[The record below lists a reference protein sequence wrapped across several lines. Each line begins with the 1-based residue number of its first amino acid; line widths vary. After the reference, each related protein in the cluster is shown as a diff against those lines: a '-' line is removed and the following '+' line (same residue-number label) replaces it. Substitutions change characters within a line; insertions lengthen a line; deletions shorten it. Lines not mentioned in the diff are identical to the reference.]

1 MAFLALANIVFFYD
15 LWYILRHRSFRMTHY
30 RAVDMLTA
38 LPAILFA
45 PRPSKSRAKLVH
57 FDKKFFILCLF
68 ITLFG
73 GAAAAK
79 DALAVLPFTGGDRG
93 EGETIAELFSFAPAL
108 NNAFDP
114 IPRTSI
120 AQAISNE
127 QNFQMS
133 MGMTDPDT
141 IAAIGKQLGA
151 RYVVAGNIA
160 KLGNRNLLI
169 ISILKIDDLRQIA
182 GDIQTY
188 ARIEE
193 IRNKLPEMAWNII
206 NAIQIDSSFFTKLAV
221 LPVVPDERGGA
232 IDARVAD
239 TLAQI
244 LSIYLIRS
252 GHYAVYPRT
261 ATLEQVQTEYKT
273 QMTVVADENLVDMG
287 KGDNPQ
293 FVLSVAARRLGE
305 QSMFNASII
314 NLESGVQTTGASK
327 NYNLLEDGIEVMIN
341 LASELTGIPASIL
354 APPAIRNTG
363 IPASIPVPSPIMNT
377 DVPRKTS
384 GGFNGKILGY
394 GALNLALGLGSFI
407 QKDWP
412 HGLLF
417 LGGYAAAGGLIAW
430 ELTLEYDDAIA
441 GIPGAIGLGV
451 AGATALYGF
460 IRPFIYEKHRAL
472 INQTDRIRVSVVPGN
487 RGATALNLTYTLQ
500 F

>member
-1 MAFLALANIVFFYD
+1 
-15 LWYILRHRSFRMTHY
+15 
-30 RAVDMLTA
+30 
-38 LPAILFA
+38 
-45 PRPSKSRAKLVH
+45 
-57 FDKKFFILCLF
+57 
-68 ITLFG
+68 
-73 GAAAAK
+73 
-79 DALAVLPFTGGDRG
+79 LAVLPFTGGDRG

-127 QNFQMS
+127 QNFQMGA
-133 MGMTDPDT
+133 GMTDPDT

-193 IRNKLPEMAWNII
+193 IQDKLPQMAWNII
-206 NAIQIDSSFFTKLAV
+206 NATQIDSSFLTKLAV

-232 IDARVAD
+232 IDERVAD

-244 LSIYLIRS
+244 LSLYLIRS
-252 GHYAVYPRT
+252 GRYAVYPRT
-261 ATLEQVQTEYKT
+261 ATLEQVQTEYTT
-273 QMTVVADENLVDMG
+273 QMTVAADENLVDMG
-287 KGDNPQ
+287 RGDNPQ

-305 QSMFNASII
+305 RSMFNASII
-314 NLESGVQTTGASK
+314 NLESGVQAAGASR
-327 NYNLLEDGIEVMIN
+327 NYNLLEDGIEVMRN
-341 LASELTGIPASIL
+341 LAAELTGIPVSILVPPTVVNTGIPASIL
-354 APPAIRNTG
+354 APPAG
-363 IPASIPVPSPIMNT
+363 INAGVP
-377 DVPRKTS
+377 
-384 GGFNGKILGY
+384 GKALGY

-417 LGGYAAAGGLIAW
+417 LGGYAAAGGLIVW
-430 ELTLEYDDAIA
+430 EMTLEYEDALA

-472 INQTDRIRVSVVPGN
+472 VNQTDRIRVSVIPGN
-487 RGATALNLTYTLQ
+487 SGATALSLAYALQ